1 VGVKKEGLLMS
12 DFRQAQAPT
21 PAFESPKP
29 PDVKVGGES
38 SIEVPFL
45 DYRSEHKKSFCAD
58 FFELGDM
65 GNESVY
71 DDDIGEI
78 EGYLKEQIESGK
90 MDNSTQSAKD
100 KLKAMEKLVGYD
112 KTERTVVKMAKLSA
126 YVKFLRDID
135 NIESHS
141 TKYGR

>member
-1 VGVKKEGLLMS
+1 MS
-12 DFRQAQAPT
+12 EFRQAQAPT
-21 PAFESPKP
+21 PAFESPKAP
-29 PDVKVGGES
+29 EVKVSGES
-38 SIEVPFL
+38 NVEVPFL
-45 DYRSEHKKSFCAD
+45 DYRSEHKKPFCAD

-65 GNESVY
+65 SNESVY

-78 EGYLKEQIESGK
+78 EDYLKEQIESGK
-90 MDNSTQSAKD
+90 MDNSIQSAKD

-141 TKYGR
+141 NKYGR